1 VTFVPSEADI
11 ALALNLAIERDELFM
26 LYQPKI
32 AIRTGKLAGVEALMR
47 WQSPQF
53 GLVLPSTFIPVAER
67 SGSVD
72 ALSEWGLRGA
82 LRQWID
88 WTEQGIRTNVAFN
101 LSASTLRDLRFPD
114 LVHRLCQATGVPCDQ
129 LTIEVTEGTSPHLLR
144 LLDTVTRFRIKGMAV
159 QLDDFGTG
167 YSSLLQLKELPYT
180 GVKIDHSF
188 VDDLA
193 VNREAQLIVRAMID
207 LAHALELTVTAE
219 GIEDRQTLEI
229 LGELGCDHAQGFLIS
244 HPLRPQELAPWVLGA
259 SAKWRSPVS
268 APQLQFASLA
278 SPSGLS

>member
-1 VTFVPSEADI
+1 MTFVASEADI
-11 ALALNLAIERDELFM
+11 ALALNLAIERGELFM

-32 AIRTGKLAGVEALMR
+32 SIGSGKLVGVEALMR

-67 SGSVD
+67 SGGVD
-72 ALSEWGLRGA
+72 TLSEWGLRAA

-88 WTEQGIRTNVAFN
+88 WNEQGIRTNIAFN
-101 LSASTLRDLRFPD
+101 LSTSTLRDLRYPD
-114 LVHRLCQATGVPCDQ
+114 LVQRLCQATGVPCEQ
-129 LTIEVTEGTSPHLLR
+129 LTIEVTEGTAPHMLR

-180 GVKIDHSF
+180 GVKIDHCF

-219 GIEDRQTLEI
+219 GIEDRQTLDM
-229 LGELGCDHAQGFLIS
+229 LGDLGCDHAQGFLIS
-244 HPLRPQELAPWVLGA
+244 PPMRPTELAPWVVGMA
-259 SAKWRSPVS
+259 VRSRPAVPSQPLHSVS
-268 APQLQFASLA
+268 
-278 SPSGLS
+278 